1 MSFAGDAN
9 TIVAAVDGSPSASG
23 AVELAVA
30 IASSCE
36 AALVFVHVVRTL
48 DFVSDDV
55 EEDAYAVP
63 HEPTESERAVLDAAV
78 ARARESGV
86 DATTSLRFGSIAEEI
101 AAYADVCNADLIVV
115 GTRGRGRVASAIFG
129 SVSLA
134 VLHKS
139 KRPVVI
145 VRGTRSTRGIG
156 RLSTEEP
163 NGPEPS
169 TPSRSN

>member
-9 TIVAAVDGSPSASG
+9 TIVAAVDGSPSASD

-36 AALVFVHVVRTL
+36 AALIFVHVVRTL

-63 HEPTESERAVLDAAV
+63 HEPTESERAVLDAAA
-78 ARARESGV
+78 ARAKERGV
-86 DATTSLRFGSIAEEI
+86 DATTSLRFGSTVEEI
-101 AAYADVCNADLIVV
+101 AACADACNAGLIVV
-115 GTRGRGRVASAIFG
+115 GTRGHGRVASAIFG
-129 SVSLA
+129 SVSLG
-134 VLHKS
+134 VLRKS

-145 VRGTRSTRGIG
+145 VRGTPSTQGIG
-156 RLSTEEP
+156 QLPSGKP
-163 NGPEPS
+163 NRPKPS